1 MTAALVLL
9 LLASISGGH
18 TDGDNVEP
26 EYDDDVLDDEEVSE
40 EDLPPP
46 EQRLSVK
53 VTYPRQESLVFSE
66 LMWVTL
72 LVENVKLPNCVV
84 HITKKA
90 TGEELAKFDVVV
102 RVTSPQRRRRCRRRC
117 RRRPL
122 RFWRLFPF
130 CSRKCNELAVRRV
143 PARTT
148 S

>member
-1 MTAALVLL
+1 MRPVTAALVLL

-26 EYDDDVLDDEEVSE
+26 EYDDDDEEVSE

-72 LVENVKLPNCVV
+72 LVEN
-84 HITKKA
+84 HILTTVGFKTKMGKH
-90 TGEELAKFDVVV
+90 TV
-102 RVTSPQRRRRCRRRC
+102 RVTVTDADMRTGDAV
-117 RRRPL
+117 L
-122 RFWRLFPF
+122 RFRCAGPRCQWLR
-130 CSRKCNELAVRRV
+130 CAQ
-143 PARTT
+143 PATAA
-148 S
+148 